1 MMALVTALAFV
12 LLLLLAVPVAF
23 TVGTAAV
30 LGIVFGGRYTLTTV
44 LKQTFEG
51 VDSFVLLA
59 IPLFILAGAL
69 METGGIAVRLVRLA
83 QALVG
88 RLRGGLS
95 MAVVVAEYIFSGI
108 SGSTV
113 ADVSAIGSTMIP
125 PMLRAGYRA
134 DQAVAIVSAA
144 SAMGILVPPCILMI
158 VIGSVASVSVAALFA
173 AGFLP
178 AVVLALAIMA
188 WIYYD
193 AGRSGI
199 DATAPMTLREIRAVF
214 VDALIPLGLPIII
227 FGGILGGVV
236 TPTEAAVIAVIYAF
250 IVGVFVYREIPWADL
265 PGILV
270 TSAVVTA
277 TVCFLLGTAGV
288 VAWILVVEQV
298 PQMLLTAMLA
308 VPGGAT
314 IFLVLTSVLFIALGA
329 VLEGLP
335 AVVILFPTFLPVV
348 KRLGIDVVHYST
360 VVVAA
365 TGIGLFLPPIGVGF
379 FIACGIARIS
389 VDRAAGAM
397 MPYVVM
403 MCIGLL
409 VVILVPWVTLVLPAL
424 LKLN

>member
-1 MMALVTALAFV
+1 MVVVIGLTFV
-12 LLLLLAVPVAF
+12 VLLLLAVPVSF
-23 TVGTAAV
+23 TVGMAA
-30 LGIVFGGRYTLTTV
+30 LAGFWWSGQYPLTQI

-83 QALVG
+83 QVLIGWV
-88 RLRGGLS
+88 RGGLS

-125 PMLRAGYRA
+125 PMLRAGYKPE
-134 DQAVAIVSAA
+134 QAVAIVSAA

-158 VIGSVASVSVAALFA
+158 VIGSVANVSVAALFA

-178 AVVLALAIMA
+178 AVVLAAAIMGY
-188 WIYYD
+188 IYWD
-193 AGRSGI
+193 ARRSGI
-199 DATAPMTLREIRAVF
+199 DASARSTWPEIRRIF
-214 VDALIPLGLPIII
+214 VDALLPLGLPIII
-227 FGGILGGVV
+227 FGGILGGAV
-236 TPTEAAVIAVIYAF
+236 TPTEAAVIAVVYAF
-250 IVGVFVYREIPWADL
+250 IVGVFVYREIAWKDL
-265 PGILV
+265 PGIFV
-270 TSAVVTA
+270 HAAVVTA
-277 TVCFLLGTAGV
+277 AVCFLLGTAAV
-288 VAWILVVEQV
+288 VAWVLVVQAI
-298 PQMLLTAMLA
+298 PQMLLAAMTA

-314 IFLVLTSVLFIALGA
+314 MFLVLSAALFIALGA

-335 AVVILFPTFLPVV
+335 AVVILMPTFLPVV
-348 KRLGIDVVHYST
+348 RALGIDVVHYST

-365 TGIGLFLPPIGVGF
+365 TGVGLFLPPVGVGF

-389 VDRAAGAM
+389 VDRATGAM

-403 MCIGLL
+403 MCLGLL
-409 VVILVPWVTLVLPAL
+409 IVILVPWVTLVVPRL
-424 LKLN
+424 LGLG

>member
-1 MMALVTALAFV
+1 MVVVIGLTFV
-12 LLLLLAVPVAF
+12 VLLLLAVPVAF
-23 TVGTAAV
+23 TVGVAA
-30 LGIVFGGRYTLTTV
+30 LAGFWWSGQHPLTQI

-83 QALVG
+83 QVLIGWV
-88 RLRGGLS
+88 RGGLS

-125 PMLRAGYRA
+125 PMLRAGYRPE
-134 DQAVAIVSAA
+134 QAVAIVSAA

-158 VIGSVASVSVAALFA
+158 VIGSVANVSVAALFA

-178 AVVLALAIMA
+178 AVVLAVAIMA
-188 WIYYD
+188 YIYWD
-193 AGRSGI
+193 ARRSGI
-199 DATAPMTLREIRAVF
+199 DASARSTWPEIRRIVL
-214 VDALIPLGLPIII
+214 DALLPLGLPIII
-227 FGGILGGVV
+227 FGGILGGAV
-236 TPTEAAVIAVIYAF
+236 TPTEAAVIAVVYAF
-250 IVGVFVYREIPWADL
+250 IVGLFIYREIAWKDL
-265 PGILV
+265 PGILIQA
-270 TSAVVTA
+270 AVVTA
-277 TVCFLLGTAGV
+277 SVCFLLGTAAV
-288 VAWILVVEQV
+288 VAWVLVVQAV
-298 PQMLLTAMLA
+298 PQMLLAAMTA
-308 VPGGAT
+308 VPGGSVM
-314 IFLVLTSVLFIALGA
+314 FLVLSAAIFIALGA

-335 AVVILFPTFLPVV
+335 AVVILMPTFLPVV
-348 KRLGIDVVHYST
+348 RALGIDVVHYST

-389 VDRAAGAM
+389 VDRATGAM

-403 MCIGLL
+403 MCLGLL
-409 VVILVPWVTLVLPAL
+409 IVVLVPWVTLVLPRL
-424 LKLN
+424 LGLG

>member
-1 MMALVTALAFV
+1 VVVVIGLTFV
-12 LLLLLAVPVAF
+12 VLLLLAVPVSF
-23 TVGTAAV
+23 TVGVAA
-30 LGIVFGGRYTLTTV
+30 LAGFWWSGQHPLTQI

-83 QALVG
+83 QVLIGWV
-88 RLRGGLS
+88 RGGLS

-125 PMLRAGYRA
+125 PMLRAGYKPE
-134 DQAVAIVSAA
+134 QAVAIVSAA

-158 VIGSVASVSVAALFA
+158 VIGSVANVSVAALFA

-178 AVVLALAIMA
+178 AVVLAAAIMGY
-188 WIYYD
+188 IYWD
-193 AGRSGI
+193 AKRSGI
-199 DATAPMTLREIRAVF
+199 DATARSTWLEIRRIF
-214 VDALIPLGLPIII
+214 VDALLPLGLPIII
-227 FGGILGGVV
+227 FGGILGGAV
-236 TPTEAAVIAVIYAF
+236 TPTEAAVIAVVYAF
-250 IVGVFVYREIPWADL
+250 IVGVFVYREIAWKDL
-265 PGILV
+265 PGIFIH
-270 TSAVVTA
+270 SAVVTA
-277 TVCFLLGTAGV
+277 SVCFLLGTAAV
-288 VAWILVVEQV
+288 VAWVLVVQAI
-298 PQMLLTAMLA
+298 PQMLLAAMTA
-308 VPGGAT
+308 VPGGSVT
-314 IFLVLTSVLFIALGA
+314 FLVLSAALFIALGA

-335 AVVILFPTFLPVV
+335 AVVILMPTFLPVV
-348 KRLGIDVVHYST
+348 RALGIDVVHYST

-389 VDRAAGAM
+389 VDRATGAM

-403 MCIGLL
+403 MCLGLL
-409 VVILVPWVTLVLPAL
+409 IVILVPWVTLIVPRL
-424 LKLN
+424 LGLG

>member
-1 MMALVTALAFV
+1 MVVVIGVAFIV
-12 LLLLLAVPVAF
+12 LLLLAVPVAF

-30 LGIVFGGRYTLTTV
+30 LGIVAGGRYPLTTV

-51 VDSFVLLA
+51 IDSFVLLA

-88 RLRGGLS
+88 RIRGGLS

-125 PMLRAGYRA
+125 PMLRAGYRP

-178 AVVLALAIMA
+178 AVVLAAAIMGY
-188 WIYYD
+188 IYWD
-193 AGRSGI
+193 AKRSGI
-199 DATAPMTLREIRAVF
+199 DATARSTWPQIRRIF
-214 VDALIPLGLPIII
+214 LDALLPLGLPIII
-227 FGGILGGVV
+227 FGGILGGAV
-236 TPTEAAVIAVIYAF
+236 TPTEAAVIAVVYAF
-250 IVGVFVYREIPWADL
+250 IVGVFVYREIAWKDL
-265 PGILV
+265 PGILIHA
-270 TSAVVTA
+270 AVVTA
-277 TVCFLLGTAGV
+277 AVCFLLGTAAV
-288 VAWILVVEQV
+288 VAWVLVVQAI
-298 PQMLLTAMLA
+298 PQMLLTAMSA
-308 VPGGAT
+308 VPGGAVM
-314 IFLVLTSVLFIALGA
+314 FLLLSAALFIALGA

-335 AVVILFPTFLPVV
+335 AVVILMPTFLPVV
-348 KRLGIDVVHYST
+348 RALGIDVVHYST

-379 FIACGIARIS
+379 FIACGIARITA
-389 VDRAAGAM
+389 DRATGAM

-403 MCIGLL
+403 MCLGLL
-409 VVILVPWVTLVLPAL
+409 IVILVPWVTLVLPRL
-424 LKLN
+424 LGLG

>member
-1 MMALVTALAFV
+1 MVVVIGITFIV
-12 LLLLLAVPVAF
+12 LLLLAVPVSF
-23 TVGTAAV
+23 TVGMAA
-30 LGIVFGGRYTLTTV
+30 LAGFWWSGQHPLTQI

-83 QALVG
+83 QVLVG
-88 RLRGGLS
+88 WVRGGLS

-125 PMLRAGYRA
+125 PMLRAGYKPE
-134 DQAVAIVSAA
+134 QAVAIVSAA

-158 VIGSVASVSVAALFA
+158 VIGSVANVSVAALFA

-178 AVVLALAIMA
+178 AVVLALAIMGY
-188 WIYYD
+188 IYWD
-193 AGRSGI
+193 AKRSGI
-199 DATAPMTLREIRAVF
+199 DATARSTWPEIRRIF
-214 VDALIPLGLPIII
+214 FDALLPLGLPIII
-227 FGGILGGVV
+227 FGGILGGAV
-236 TPTEAAVIAVIYAF
+236 TPTEAAVIAVVYAF
-250 IVGVFVYREIPWADL
+250 IVGVFIYREIAWKDL
-265 PGILV
+265 PGIFIH
-270 TSAVVTA
+270 SAVVTA
-277 TVCFLLGTAGV
+277 SVCFLLGTAAV
-288 VAWILVVEQV
+288 VAWVLVVQAV
-298 PQMLLTAMLA
+298 PQMLLAAMTA
-308 VPGGAT
+308 VPGGSVM
-314 IFLVLTSVLFIALGA
+314 FLLLSAALFIALGA

-335 AVVILFPTFLPVV
+335 AVVILMPTFLPVV
-348 KRLGIDVVHYST
+348 RALGIDVVHYST

-389 VDRAAGAM
+389 VDRATGAM

-403 MCIGLL
+403 MCLGLL
-409 VVILVPWVTLVLPAL
+409 VVILVPWVTLVVPRMLGL
-424 LKLN
+424 G